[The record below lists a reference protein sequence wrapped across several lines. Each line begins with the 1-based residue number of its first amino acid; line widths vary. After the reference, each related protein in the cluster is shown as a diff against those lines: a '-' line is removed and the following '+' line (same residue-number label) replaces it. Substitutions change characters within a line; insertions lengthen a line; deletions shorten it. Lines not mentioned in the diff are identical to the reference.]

1 MNPINI
7 RVQKYGK
14 LSINTKES
22 AFSLCIAALS
32 DKKYLKSFG

>member
-7 RVQKYGK
+7 RVQKYGN

-22 AFSLCIAALS
+22 AFSLYIAALS